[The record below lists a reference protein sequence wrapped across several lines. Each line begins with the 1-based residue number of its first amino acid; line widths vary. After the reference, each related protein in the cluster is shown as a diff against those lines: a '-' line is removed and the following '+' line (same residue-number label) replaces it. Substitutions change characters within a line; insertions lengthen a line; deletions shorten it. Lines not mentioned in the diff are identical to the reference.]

1 MERSLFGIPISLL
14 LLGGLTSC
22 SSVGSKSASLTII
35 YIITAVLALLLL
47 FGYLLFEK
55 KKDAWLV
62 WLFSCVSVV
71 NVGYFLLSVS
81 KNLEWALMANRI
93 SYLGSVFLPLAM
105 LVIILRTT
113 GTRYTKWL
121 TGTLFLLGVAVF
133 VIAASPGVLDIYYK
147 EVTFEIIGGSGT
159 LIKVYGPLHPI
170 YLFYLVGYFSAM
182 VVIILRAMMKKKMDT
197 TLHAILLAGA
207 VFVNIGVWF
216 IEQIVDIEFEMLSIS
231 YIISELF
238 LLGISYIVNENR
250 RLKALIA
257 ENQSNEVYAVDETLE
272 DVGAGAYE
280 VYTAGIK
287 ELTQTEK
294 LIYDE
299 YIARATTKEIME
311 KLNIK
316 ENTLKFHNK
325 NIYSKLGVS
334 SRKELIE
341 IYKQI
346 SANH

>member
-1 MERSLFGIPISLL
+1 M
-14 LLGGLTSC
+14 
-22 SSVGSKSASLTII
+22 
-35 YIITAVLALLLL
+35 
-47 FGYLLFEK
+47 
-55 KKDAWLV
+55 
-62 WLFSCVSVV
+62 
-71 NVGYFLLSVS
+71 
-81 KNLEWALMANRI
+81 
-93 SYLGSVFLPLAM
+93 
-105 LVIILRTT
+105 
-113 GTRYTKWL
+113 
-121 TGTLFLLGVAVF
+121 
-133 VIAASPGVLDIYYK
+133 
-147 EVTFEIIGGSGT
+147 
-159 LIKVYGPLHPI
+159 
-170 YLFYLVGYFSAM
+170 
-182 VVIILRAMMKKKMDT
+182 
-197 TLHAILLAGA
+197 
-207 VFVNIGVWF
+207 
-216 IEQIVDIEFEMLSIS
+216 
-231 YIISELF
+231 
-238 LLGISYIVNENR
+238 NENR

-257 ENQSNEVYAVDETLE
+257 ENQSNEVYVVDETLE
-272 DVGAGAYE
+272 DAGAGAYE

>member
-1 MERSLFGIPISLL
+1 MQRSLFGIPISLL

-35 YIITAVLALLLL
+35 YIITAVLALLVL

-81 KNLEWALMANRI
+81 KNLEWALMANRL

-170 YLFYLVGYFSAM
+170 YLFYLVGYFGSDQRLSDIGNGGDHPPCHDEKEDGYHSSCHTSCRCSVCKYRGM
-182 VVIILRAMMKKKMDT
+182 VHRAD
-197 TLHAILLAGA
+197 
-207 VFVNIGVWF
+207 
-216 IEQIVDIEFEMLSIS
+216 S
-231 YIISELF
+231 
-238 LLGISYIVNENR
+238 
-250 RLKALIA
+250 
-257 ENQSNEVYAVDETLE
+257 
-272 DVGAGAYE
+272 
-280 VYTAGIK
+280 
-287 ELTQTEK
+287 
-294 LIYDE
+294 
-299 YIARATTKEIME
+299 
-311 KLNIK
+311 
-316 ENTLKFHNK
+316 
-325 NIYSKLGVS
+325 
-334 SRKELIE
+334 
-341 IYKQI
+341 
-346 SANH
+346 